1 MRDMSV
7 ACEEDDIF
15 SQQPRVS
22 LCKSSISLRSSVDSS
37 SALRTGRRQSID
49 VVLTCAINGRYAFAK
64 PLLVGT
70 FKTSRTLLLHDVAI
84 REGSPF
90 DVRKVE
96 EARERLL
103 SRAYVTSVDVSSPAV
118 ALDARSP
125 PTPAA
130 VRQPFPSSTR

>member
-1 MRDMSV
+1 
-7 ACEEDDIF
+7 
-15 SQQPRVS
+15 
-22 LCKSSISLRSSVDSS
+22 
-37 SALRTGRRQSID
+37 
-49 VVLTCAINGRYAFAK
+49 
-64 PLLVGT
+64 VGT

-118 ALDARSP
+118 ALDAAFNPDTGRRA
-125 PTPAA
+125 AA
-130 VRQPFPSSTR
+130 VPQLDKVIVPFLCADKTGFV